1 MRWDS
6 TVEDLV
12 AKILLLSQVP
22 SEIIQIYRVGWAF
35 GKGFSIKSARA
46 KNQAQKIFDSNT
58 FVQSFLVRFSSQ
70 TEVESLESAGSQPVF
85 VKLSDEEK

>member
-22 SEIIQIYRVGWAF
+22 SEIIQIFRIGWAYS
-35 GKGFSIKSARA
+35 KGFSIKSART
-46 KNQAQKIFDSNT
+46 KNQAQKIFDNNT
-58 FVQSFLVRFSSQ
+58 CV
-70 TEVESLESAGSQPVF
+70 
-85 VKLSDEEK
+85 